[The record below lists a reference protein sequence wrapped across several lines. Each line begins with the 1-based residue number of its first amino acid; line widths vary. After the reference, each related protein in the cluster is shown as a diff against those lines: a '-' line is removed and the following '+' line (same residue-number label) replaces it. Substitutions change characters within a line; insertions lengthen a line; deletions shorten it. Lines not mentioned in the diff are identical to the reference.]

1 MLTNDDS
8 FSADLIDLVESA
20 IVAWDAE
27 CEKEIADMDVMN
39 LPTKLPCFRKAVF
52 RSDKTTKVVASIYK
66 TRKVIMAEA
75 KAMITQKLR
84 K

>member
-1 MLTNDDS
+1 M
-8 FSADLIDLVESA
+8 FDLIDLIDSA
-20 IVAWDAE
+20 NCAWEME

-39 LPTKLPCFRKAVF
+39 LPERLPRFRKAVF
-52 RSDKTTKVVASIYK
+52 RSDKTTKVVTKIYK

-75 KAMITQKLR
+75 KLMVAQKLR